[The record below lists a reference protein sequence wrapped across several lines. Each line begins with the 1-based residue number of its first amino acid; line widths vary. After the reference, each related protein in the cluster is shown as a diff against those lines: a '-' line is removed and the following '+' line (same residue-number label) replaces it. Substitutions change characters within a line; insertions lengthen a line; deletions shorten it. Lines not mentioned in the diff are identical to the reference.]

1 MSKPK
6 PTLKSNNQ
14 GLFATLRQV
23 RESDN
28 GVITYH
34 FEEKKSFNDYS
45 KHDLS
50 KLSPTEPLPKADV
63 SEETGKTWSVSQ
75 PINKQVFFDQ
85 KGKTRDL
92 EEVVQLFK
100 DTADDMGAKY
110 FTI

>member
-14 GLFATLRQV
+14 GLFATLLHV
-23 RESDN
+23 LVIDN
-28 GVITYH
+28 GVITDH
-34 FEEKKSFNDYS
+34 FEEKKSFKDYKGDPS
-45 KHDLS
+45 NK
-50 KLSPTEPLPKADV
+50 PVIT
-63 SEETGKTWSVSQ
+63 EETGKTWSVSQ
-75 PINKQVFFDQ
+75 PINKQVIYDK

-110 FTI
+110 FII

>member
-34 FEEKKSFNDYS
+34 FEDKKSFHDYS
-45 KHDLS
+45 KHDIPNYP
-50 KLSPTEPLPKADV
+50 KDKGLPKAETV
-63 SEETGKTWSVSQ
+63 EEKGRTWSVSQ
-75 PINKQVFFDQ
+75 PINKQVFFTD
-85 KGKTRDL
+85 KGKLRDL

>member
-45 KHDLS
+45 KHDNS
-50 KLSPTEPLPKADV
+50 
-63 SEETGKTWSVSQ
+63 
-75 PINKQVFFDQ
+75 NKPNKRGSRGNSRGRGYRNNNDQ
-85 KGKTRDL
+85 
-92 EEVVQLFK
+92 
-100 DTADDMGAKY
+100 Y
-110 FTI
+110 

>member
-34 FEEKKSFNDYS
+34 FEEKKSFKDYS
-45 KHDLS
+45 KHDI
-50 KLSPTEPLPKADV
+50 PNYPKDKELAKPDNV
-63 SEETGKTWSVSQ
+63 EEKGKTWSVSQ

>member
-1 MSKPK
+1 MSKQK
-6 PTLKSNNQ
+6 STLKPNNQ
-14 GLFATLRQV
+14 GLFAVLRQV

-34 FEEKKSFNDYS
+34 FEEKKSFKDYKGDPS
-45 KHDLS
+45 NK
-50 KLSPTEPLPKADV
+50 PV
-63 SEETGKTWSVSQ
+63 VIEEKGKTWSVSQ
-75 PINKQVFFDQ
+75 PINKQVFFTD
-85 KGKTRDL
+85 KGKLRDL

>member
-45 KHDLS
+45 KHDIPIYP
-50 KLSPTEPLPKADV
+50 KDEELPKPDNV
-63 SEETGKTWSVSQ
+63 EEKGKTWW
-75 PINKQVFFDQ
+75 
-85 KGKTRDL
+85 
-92 EEVVQLFK
+92 
-100 DTADDMGAKY
+100 
-110 FTI
+110 

>member
-34 FEEKKSFNDYS
+34 FEEKKSFKDYKGDPS
-45 KHDLS
+45 NK
-50 KLSPTEPLPKADV
+50 PVVT
-63 SEETGKTWSVSQ
+63 EETGKTWSVSQ

-100 DTADDMGAKY
+100 DTAEDIGAKY